1 MTISKRAQ
9 LRLPSAVRQG
19 LTLLSGT
26 TVAQIV
32 PAIAA
37 PIVTRLYHPFDFGTF
52 AFVLAV
58 FGVLAP
64 VVCMRYDLAIML
76 PEDDERAAHV
86 TLLCLILAFTIA
98 VLSFLVPACL
108 LVFSSGARIR
118 TFTPL
123 LLTMLP
129 AGVIMLGIQLVAQS
143 WSLRTH
149 SYRVQSLALVV
160 QAFVTIGG
168 QTLLGAALGSSP
180 YFLIF
185 GTLAGYLALV
195 IVYVPVIQGQILP
208 RLKKYHSFDGALRM
222 ARLYLRF
229 PVYTGPYA
237 FVGQASVRGVFLVL
251 AALTS
256 TAVVGQYGLAQ
267 RVIFLPVFTLM
278 SAASQIFFSRAAQ
291 KLDDPRMPD
300 MVRTLLIAGPLAVGP
315 FFMLVFLFGE
325 PIFATVFGQAWRQ
338 AGSFAVILAFPSMA
352 KSLTAWLDR
361 VYDIRS
367 RQRFALINETSYA
380 IIALAA
386 TYITLRVS
394 GSAELGLEAYAA
406 VTVFYYVI
414 WLLCSLWVA
423 RFSLLIGGEFVL
435 TSAAM
440 ALFMIG
446 GDRLFQWMG
455 AATPIRSTAD
465 VLLATPVVAAGLWIA
480 VKRMSGR
487 DPLDQSQSGCANR

>member
-1 MTISKRAQ
+1 MTISKRAP
-9 LRLPSAVRQG
+9 LRLPIAVRQG
-19 LTLLSGT
+19 LTLLSGSAL
-26 TVAQIV
+26 AQIV

-37 PIVTRLYHPFDFGTF
+37 PVVTRLYHPIDFGMF

-76 PEDDERAAHV
+76 PEDEERAAHV
-86 TLLCLILAFTIA
+86 TLLCLILAFVIA
-98 VLSFLVPACL
+98 VLSLVVPACL
-108 LVFSSGARIR
+108 LVVAPGARIR
-118 TFTPL
+118 TFAVL
-123 LLTMLP
+123 LLSMLP
-129 AGVIMLGIQLVAQS
+129 AGIIMLGIQLVAQN

-149 SYRVQSLALVV
+149 SYRVQSLALIV
-160 QAFVTIGG
+160 QALVTIGT
-168 QTLLGAALGSSP
+168 QTLLGAVLGSSP
-180 YFLIF
+180 YFLII

-195 IVYVPVIQGQILP
+195 IVYVPIIQGQILP
-208 RLKKYHSFDGALRM
+208 RLMKYHSFDGALRM

-278 SAASQIFFSRAAQ
+278 AAASQIFFSRAAQ
-291 KLDDPRMPD
+291 KLDDPRMPS

-325 PIFATVFGQAWRQ
+325 PIFAFVFGETWRQ

-367 RQRFALINETSYA
+367 RQRFALINETAYA
-380 IIALAA
+380 VMALAA

-394 GSAELGLEAYAA
+394 GSAELGLRAYAM
-406 VTVFYYVI
+406 VTVIYYVI

-423 RFSLLIGGEFVL
+423 RFDLLIGGEFVV

-440 ALFMIG
+440 AAFMIG
-446 GDRLFQWMG
+446 GDHLFQWMG
-455 AATPIRSTAD
+455 AAAPIRSIGD
-465 VLLATPVVAAGLWIA
+465 VLLAMPVVAAGLWIA
-480 VKRMSGR
+480 MKRMSGR
-487 DPLDQSQSGCANR
+487 DPLDRSQSGCANR